1 MLPKLLPLKGFGI
14 EQAEELS
21 EDRTER
27 YQLQLGFPSHGF
39 KVSLVWVG
47 HRLARAPRKSWS
59 ARLPVCL
66 SVRPRLA
73 RVCALGGGPP
83 GVCARQGGQA
93 MWGKG
98 KETSGACG
106 CPSRRGQGLVWGEAK
121 WCFLVLFEI
130 KIPFLLNYP
139 SMAHI
144 TGQVLFHHILS

>member
-1 MLPKLLPLKGFGI
+1 MNRLRNCQRTELKGINFNWVFQVTVLKSVLCGWGI
-14 EQAEELS
+14 VLLGLQ
-21 EDRTER
+21 ER
-27 YQLQLGFPSHGF
+27 AG
-39 KVSLVWVG
+39 
-47 HRLARAPRKSWS
+47 
-59 ARLPVCL
+59 LPVCL
-66 SVRPRLA
+66 SVCLCAHAWPGSVLWEVGP
-73 RVCALGGGPP
+73 RVC
-83 GVCARQGGQA
+83 VRQGGQA

-144 TGQVLFHHILS
+144 TGQVLFHRILS